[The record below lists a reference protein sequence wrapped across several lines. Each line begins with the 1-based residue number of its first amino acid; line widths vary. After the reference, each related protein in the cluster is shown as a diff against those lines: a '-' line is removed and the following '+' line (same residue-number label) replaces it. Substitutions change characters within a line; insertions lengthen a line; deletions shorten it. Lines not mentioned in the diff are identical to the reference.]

1 MIFEVNISSATFIM
15 FTGDFAET
23 FDNEL
28 IAKLGDDDILGE

>member
-1 MIFEVNISSATFIM
+1 MLNQNFVFSTLIM

-28 IAKLGDDDILGE
+28 IAKLDDDDILGE